1 MVIVGRHT
9 SMSFRVQVVRLL
21 AATLIATTA
30 CVFVSFYNWAS
41 GLTVER
47 GVPLAAITRHV
58 VEYCPYAYAVPV
70 LVLGAGIALL
80 RGRRDPGIAIEI
92 VLAFAWI
99 AAFAWVLLTIWCWQ
113 IMRIEIM
120 NHVRI

>member
-1 MVIVGRHT
+1 
-9 SMSFRVQVVRLL
+9 MSFRVQVVRLL

-58 VEYCPYAYAVPV
+58 VEYCPYAYAIPV

-80 RGRRDPGIAIEI
+80 RGRRDPGVAVEI

-99 AAFAWVLLTIWCWQ
+99 AAFAWVLLTIWSWQ